1 MTKDV
6 AINTAKGYM
15 LGLKLEGYI
24 IIKPIDDYSG
34 QEYDYILFDSY
45 LELRNMLC
53 GLRAYDYLGFDAYL
67 RENEVIIDVYSK
79 SHLII
84 L

>member
-34 QEYDYILFDSY
+34 QEYDYI
-45 LELRNMLC
+45 
-53 GLRAYDYLGFDAYL
+53 
-67 RENEVIIDVYSK
+67 I
-79 SHLII
+79 
-84 L
+84 